1 MPQRLYRVLR
11 EQLKEAGFQTRDD
24 IAELWDCHPMQV
36 GRLLNGRAIFTQVV
50 QYITMDALHWPYEK
64 MYILF
69 PKNGI
74 EVLDKRINLVR
85 AYCDEIGKT
94 LVDKSTVE
102 ILKTAVKT
110 I

>member
-64 MYILF
+64 CISSS
-69 PKNGI
+69 PKM
-74 EVLDKRINLVR
+74 E
-85 AYCDEIGKT
+85 
-94 LVDKSTVE
+94 
-102 ILKTAVKT
+102 LKF
-110 I
+110 